1 MSELNK
7 LKVVDFTAGRLSSD
21 DINTNIPFRDN
32 LAKTRTIQQANAVI
46 GAYVNRNYT
55 DMQNK
60 ADKDEIPTK
69 VSELENDEGYI
80 TTGDI
85 PSKTS
90 DLINDGENGV
100 NPFITNQV
108 NDLTNYTNNTN
119 LTTLLNNKA
128 STTDLNNVKSA
139 IDYKS
144 TKYMGNVVVE
154 SIRSKN
160 MFDKNALVYGFYAS
174 NGTFTPGSTSN
185 AVFNYIPVESN
196 KTYIF
201 NVTANCQNVTLVEF
215 NSSKTFIQR
224 NILYS
229 NKTIS
234 ITTTSTTKYIRC
246 QFNYNNAAITEST
259 LETLKPQF
267 EEGSTATNYMPFQ
280 NLDGMETYSNGE
292 TLIGTFLGKPLYR
305 KVLEYTTTQTIG
317 DINATTNYNFPHNIS
332 NLKEVTDFKLHTTDN
347 TLFPRAYYAN
357 NKMSWS
363 GLISADNTNVVFRI
377 INDTWSAKTW
387 HITLEYTKTTD

>member
-32 LAKTRTIQQANAVI
+32 LSKTRTIQQANAVI

-90 DLINDGENGV
+90 DLTNDGEDGEH
-100 NPFITNQV
+100 PFITNQV
-108 NDLTNYTNNTN
+108 NDLANYTNNTN

-144 TKYMGNVVVE
+144 TNYMGNVVVE
-154 SIRSKN
+154 SVRSKN
-160 MFDKNALVYGFYAS
+160 MFNGVLLNGVYNDTTGE
-174 NGTFTPGSTSN
+174 FTPSVSLCSEKIKIKSNTSYYLSGVTGSVRVHYWNNNTYVGNEVITAPNLFVSQGNITAFQFGGSTPHSN
-185 AVFNYIPVESN
+185 IQLEEGLIATTYMPYQQLDDFEFENVPFTRNT
-196 KTYIF
+196 TYITNIGYSRVIKYGKICFGYF
-201 NVTANCQNVTLVEF
+201 NVRLTG
-215 NSSKTFIQR
+215 
-224 NILYS
+224 
-229 NKTIS
+229 S
-234 ITTTSTTKYIRC
+234 I
-246 QFNYNNAAITEST
+246 A
-259 LETLKPQF
+259 
-267 EEGSTATNYMPFQ
+267 
-280 NLDGMETYSNGE
+280 DGT
-292 TLIGTFLGKPLYR
+292 TLISGLPQCYFERFGFSAASSNNLGFRFY
-305 KVLEYTTTQTIG
+305 I
-317 DINATTNYNFPHNIS
+317 
-332 NLKEVTDFKLHTTDN
+332 DN
-347 TLFPRAYYAN
+347 TGNIHADGAISFEGWVAGNFIFPI
-357 NKMSWS
+357 K
-363 GLISADNTNVVFRI
+363 
-377 INDTWSAKTW
+377 
-387 HITLEYTKTTD
+387 